1 MTISKEVKVKKD
13 KLIIKSIEEGD
24 VEDRYKGIYIQTN
37 KATLKFEISSSRQ
50 CCEHFGYFSYSEFDK
65 PYEHFIGAEIYQ
77 IFISN
82 DKNENQKVFDITEG
96 IEHSM
101 YDIDAAVFI
110 NVMTSKG
117 KMQIIIYNEHNGYY
131 GHEIRYSLVKRTGE
145 IEEKE
150 SWK

>member
-1 MTISKEVKVKKD
+1 MKKD
-13 KLIIKSIEEGD
+13 KLIIKSIEEKRDGN
-24 VEDRYKGIYIQTN
+24 YKGIYITTN
-37 KATLKFEISSSRQ
+37 KAVLKFEIGADRQ

-82 DKNENQKVFDITEG
+82 DESENKKVFDITEG
-96 IEHSM
+96 VKHSM

-117 KMQIIIYNEHNGYY
+117 KMQIVIYNEHNGYY
-131 GHEIRYSLVKRTGE
+131 GHEIRYTLVDKTGE
-145 IEEKE
+145 IEERE
-150 SWK
+150 SRR